1 MWKRNL
7 LVLKIQDKSNL
18 QKLEVAGD
26 NSKPGIM
33 TKIKNHKWGKT
44 FHKNELFRRLVRWF
58 IASIV

>member
-33 TKIKNHKWGKT
+33 TKIKN
-44 FHKNELFRRLVRWF
+44 ELFRRLVR
-58 IASIV
+58 

>member
-26 NSKPGIM
+26 KSKPGIM
-33 TKIKNHKWGKT
+33 TKIKNHK
-44 FHKNELFRRLVRWF
+44 
-58 IASIV
+58 